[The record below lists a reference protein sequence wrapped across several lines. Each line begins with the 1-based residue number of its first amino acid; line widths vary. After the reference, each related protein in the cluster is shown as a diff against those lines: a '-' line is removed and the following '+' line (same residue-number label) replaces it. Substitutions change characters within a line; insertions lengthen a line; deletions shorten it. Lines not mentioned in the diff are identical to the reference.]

1 MSFKKVISKSSLA
14 VAATALLAGC
24 ATPEP
29 SLQTGPNA
37 EVSFDGLTKVDN
49 SRADAA
55 WARPDLDLSRYNKL
69 MLVSAG
75 FEYTDASNRGRTA
88 MERSRGGPYVIDE
101 QRRERFEELVN
112 EVWTEEIAKIKN
124 FSIVTEPGPDVLMLR
139 GALLDIETNVPNT
152 DQMPGRSR
160 VYVSYVGEATLVLEL
175 RDSQT
180 GAILARSVDRRAAER
195 MGGQLFESNSV
206 TNAAEVRRL
215 MRFWAQRLVQA
226 LDGFASRSM

>member
-1 MSFKKVISKSSLA
+1 MSFKNIIGKSTLA
-14 VAATALLAGC
+14 AAATALLAGC

-29 SLQTGPNA
+29 ALQTGPDA
-37 EVSFDGLTKVDN
+37 EVSFDGLTRVEN

-55 WARPDLDLSRYNKL
+55 WARADLDLSRYSKI
-69 MLVSAG
+69 MVVSAG

-88 MERSRGGPYVIDE
+88 TERSRGGPFVIDE
-101 QRRERFEELVN
+101 QRRERFEALVN
-112 EVWTEEIAKIKN
+112 EVWTEELQKLQH
-124 FSIVTEPGPDVLMLR
+124 FEFVTEPGPDVLMLR
-139 GALLDIETNVPNT
+139 GALLDIETNVPDT
-152 DQMPGRSR
+152 DQMAGRSR

-195 MGGQLFESNSV
+195 MGGQLFESNRV

-215 MRFWAQRLVQA
+215 MRFWAQRLVES
-226 LDGFASRSM
+226 LDGFAGRSM